1 LVAGAAIFKG
11 GTVETY
17 RANIEA
23 IRSAAD
29 KAAR

>member
-1 LVAGAAIFKG
+1 VAGAAVFKG
-11 GTVETY
+11 NSVEAY

-29 KAAR
+29 RAG